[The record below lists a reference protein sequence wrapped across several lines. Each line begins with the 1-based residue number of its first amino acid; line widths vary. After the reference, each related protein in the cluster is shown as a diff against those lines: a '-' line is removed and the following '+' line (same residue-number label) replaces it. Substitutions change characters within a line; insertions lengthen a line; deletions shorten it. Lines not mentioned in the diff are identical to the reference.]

1 MTVTLNIDGA
11 WVCTHPTAME
21 QSFSRRDLLTP
32 GELRSLS
39 ERSDLR
45 GGLQMASHVGAIVI
59 VGILHAQALG
69 SGWVWLTG
77 LGLGVLLNFLYAAQ
91 HELSH
96 ATVFKTRKLNEV
108 FGRIIGFIQ
117 VFPRDFDQVMH
128 FAHHQYTQDWERDG
142 ELVREPY
149 TLTTYLLWLSG
160 ITYWRNRFFGV
171 IRRARGIIIEPFIR
185 AEEEAMIIRESRL
198 HVLGYAVIALL
209 SVIFSSWGALI
220 FWLIPMILTKPIH
233 QLQNTIEHLG
243 LSHVNDI
250 MENTRSTRANAV
262 QRWLCWQMPYH
273 TAHHTFP
280 AVPFWKLRDL
290 NDRIEAKAGTV
301 HRMGWLEFQVQVIG
315 KLLTKDE
322 SQYPMDEVWVIPRSG
337 GRVTRMPAE

>member
-1 MTVTLNIDGA
+1 MDA
-11 WVCTHPTAME
+11 
-21 QSFSRRDLLTP
+21 SFSRRDLLTP
-32 GELRSLS
+32 AELRSLS

-45 GGLQMASHVGAIVI
+45 GALQMGSHVGAILVI
-59 VGILHAQALG
+59 GLAHAMALG
-69 SGWVWLTG
+69 TWWILLTG
-77 LGLGVLLNFLYAAQ
+77 FALGVLLNFLYAAQ

-117 VFPRDFDQVMH
+117 IFPRDFDQIMH

-160 ITYWRNRFFGV
+160 VTYWRNRIVGV
-171 IRRARGIIIEPFIR
+171 IRRARGIIIEPYIR
-185 AEEEAMIIRESRL
+185 VEEEARVIRESRI
-198 HVLGYAVIALL
+198 HVAGYALIAVV
-209 SVIFSSWGALI
+209 SVATGSWAALT
-220 FWLIPMILTKPIH
+220 FWLLPMVLTKPVH

-243 LSHVNDI
+243 LSHEDDI
-250 MENTRSTRANAV
+250 LANTRSTRANAL

-290 NDRIEAKAGTV
+290 NDRIEDKAGAV
-301 HRMGWLEFQVQVIG
+301 HRMGWIEFQIAVIG
-315 KLLTKDE
+315 KLMAKDE
-322 SQYPMDEVWVIPRSG
+322 SQYPMDEVWVVPREG
-337 GRVTRMPAE
+337 GRVSRVPAE